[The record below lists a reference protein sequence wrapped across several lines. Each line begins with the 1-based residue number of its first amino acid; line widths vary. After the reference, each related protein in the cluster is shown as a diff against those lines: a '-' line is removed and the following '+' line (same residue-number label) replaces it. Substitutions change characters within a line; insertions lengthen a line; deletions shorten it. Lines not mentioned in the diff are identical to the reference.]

1 MSFELNYF
9 PPKCGKFEWFHKTM
23 SYSCW
28 SLGISEKLREL
39 KIPTVKSI
47 WPMNITCKV
56 DIADGRYWWLV
67 EATDWEFRRS
77 ETNGWVD
84 TAENAICKAE
94 EVGELYW
101 GQLVQEWMVEAL
113 QMGWR
118 PPSTPS
124 VVYGSSPKAFSLRKT
139 VGDRQQHQPFM
150 GVPKSIFPDRTR

>member
-9 PPKCGKFEWFHKTM
+9 PPKCGKYEWFHKTM

-56 DIADGRYWWLV
+56 DVADGKYWWLV
-67 EATDWEFRRS
+67 AATDWEFRRS
-77 ETNGWVD
+77 ETNGRAD
-84 TAENAICKAE
+84 TAEDAIRKAE

-124 VVYGSSPKAFSLRKT
+124 VVCGSSPKAFSLRKT
-139 VGDRQQHQPFM
+139 VGDRQHHQPSM
-150 GVPKSIFPDRTR
+150 EVLQKRSP